1 MNNEFY
7 LGNFGK
13 EELKRLIQEA
23 TNKLTEIENEE
34 KFQYKPLLK
43 INTTYVSKTNFGYA
57 LHRVCIVRPDRL
69 GVNYY
74 DSLYVS
80 TTNITFEEEETIMN
94 KDADELILNGTWKEV
109 DNSIYDEVSRQWEK
123 MNDDIC
129 DVEATY
135 GSNALTMVK
144 SSKI

>member
-1 MNNEFY
+1 MNSEFY
-7 LGNFGK
+7 LGNFNK
-13 EELKRLIQEA
+13 EGLKRLIQEA

-43 INTTYVSKTNFGYA
+43 INTTYISKTNVGYV
-57 LHRVCIVRPDRL
+57 LHRVCIVQPDRL

-74 DSLYVS
+74 DSLYIS
-80 TTNITFEEEETIMN
+80 ATNITFEEEETIMN
-94 KDADELILNGTWKEV
+94 KDVDELILNGTWKEV
-109 DNSIYDEVSRQWEK
+109 DNSIYDEAFRQWEK

-129 DVEATY
+129 DVGATY

-144 SSKI
+144 SLKN

>member
-13 EELKRLIQEA
+13 EELKQLIQEA

-43 INTTYVSKTNFGYA
+43 TNTTYISKTNFGYA

-69 GVNYY
+69 DINYY

-94 KDADELILNGTWKEV
+94 KDVDELILNGTWKEV
-109 DNSIYDEVSRQWEK
+109 DNSIYDAVFNQWEK

-129 DVEATY
+129 DVEAIY
-135 GSNALTMVK
+135 GSNALTK
-144 SSKI
+144 LNNL